1 MGLPRPPGL
10 PAFSTFKSWFVKV
23 VNSRFG
29 KVDQAGQNV
38 TQPHPQSV
46 RTLRP
51 FSSSATHP
59 TAHIR
64 SQTLRPLHLHQTQAR
79 GIHQFHIPRF
89 SKPFPSFPRIKF
101 QPTTYFLRPQVGAF
115 PRSPWG
121 SPLGAT
127 ARFHTSPA
135 STAVALNHI
144 AHSVSAALRSGLHP
158 ATRLAQPIQGQIIA
172 QVAARAAC
180 QTTDGPAGY
189 IRFTLS
195 PPAWTPTDTDL
206 SDPDIVKA
214 IDTQIAELQ
223 RVKNAI
229 LKLKQYGDFPV
240 RTVLP
245 SNPEARIDVLFR
257 GATAEDVARW
267 NKNEFKLTSGR
278 VGADQVFCA
287 GRFEEYVRWSEVLDA
302 EKKVEK
308 EMEKANSKDGGLL
321 KFWEELNLM
330 EGRIR

>member
-10 PAFSTFKSWFVKV
+10 PGFSTFRSWIVKAL
-23 VNSRFG
+23 NSRIG
-29 KVDQAGQNV
+29 KVNQAGQTV
-38 TQPHPQSV
+38 TQPHPQSP
-46 RTLRP
+46 RTFR
-51 FSSSATHP
+51 SSATHP
-59 TAHIR
+59 TTHVR
-64 SQTLRPLHLHQTQAR
+64 TLTLRPLYIHQAQTR

-89 SKPFPSFPRIKF
+89 TKPLSNFSRIKF

-115 PRSPWG
+115 PRSPWL
-121 SPLGAT
+121 SPLGTA

-135 STAVALNHI
+135 STAVALNQI
-144 AHSVSAALRSGLHP
+144 AQSVSTDLRSGFQP
-158 ATRLAQPIQGQIIA
+158 ATRLTHGQIIA
-172 QVAARAAC
+172 KVAARAAC
-180 QTTDGPAGY
+180 QNADGPAGY

-278 VGADQVFCA
+278 VGADHVFCA
-287 GRFEEYVRWSEVLDA
+287 GRFEEYVRWSEVLDV

-308 EMEKANSKDGGLL
+308 EMDKENAKDGGLL